1 MEDATYFGGVPMT
14 IWCCYFSDVPEL
26 MGVEQGESTVHTQG
40 AGTLVLIPSTK
51 NMHFTRWCCL
61 ILCLRSF
68 FSLVASFFNE
78 GRGKE
83 QLFKLIF
90 LDETSMLVHPLA
102 WQTSL
107 ERICISKKYTL
118 ESHFFWSKKT
128 KHGSLELYD
137 QTAPG
142 NLDNH
147 QFFEWEVVPPSF
159 PLQVNADRRPAQ
171 LYPCTG
177 KRMEYTPNKVGFCV
191 VTEDDTKTCTLNW
204 ECNLKQC
211 AWRFVPYQCILQC
224 IASRV
229 VAEVSGVRNKW
240 KTKCFDFYHRCDVG
254 IFSAGHRRLFQ
265 CGTSHA

>member
-1 MEDATYFGGVPMT
+1 VEDTTYFGGVPMT
-14 IWCCYFSDVPEL
+14 ILYCYFSDVPE
-26 MGVEQGESTVHTQG
+26 MMCVEQGESTVHTQG

-118 ESHFFWSKKT
+118 ESHFFGVRRRNTVLWSCMIRPHREILT
-128 KHGSLELYD
+128 TISSLSEKWFHRLFHCRSMPIED
-137 QTAPG
+137 QHSCTHVQG
-142 NLDNH
+142 KGWNTH
-147 QFFEWEVVPPSF
+147 QTR
-159 PLQVNADRRPAQ
+159 L
-171 LYPCTG
+171 
-177 KRMEYTPNKVGFCV
+177 
-191 VTEDDTKTCTLNW
+191 
-204 ECNLKQC
+204 
-211 AWRFVPYQCILQC
+211 
-224 IASRV
+224 V
-229 VAEVSGVRNKW
+229 VAW
-240 KTKCFDFYHRCDVG
+240 
-254 IFSAGHRRLFQ
+254 
-265 CGTSHA
+265 